1 MKKNIYKQSFASF
14 SYLLIISVIL
24 IFSFSCNRTK
34 PFFEESVEFANSNW
48 DFENRMVTF
57 EKQIEGSDIPY
68 QVFVDLDLEHDLE
81 MEQFP
86 LTLSIYSDQG
96 EETHKQLFF
105 FFPVVADN
113 GMTSPNT
120 PKILTKEVYSEKYFN
135 NSAKYTF
142 KILRKSS
149 KYDLFGIKAVKLR
162 IVPKKIKS

>member
-1 MKKNIYKQSFASF
+1 MKKNNYKQFFTRF
-14 SYLLIISVIL
+14 SYLLIVSVIL
-24 IFSFSCNRTK
+24 ISAFSCNRTK

-48 DFENRMVTF
+48 DFEHRMVTF
-57 EKQIEGSDIPY
+57 EKQIEGSETPY
-68 QVFVDLDLEHDLE
+68 QVFVDLDLERDLDLD
-81 MEQFP
+81 QFP

-96 EETHKQLFF
+96 EETHKPVVF
-105 FFPVVADN
+105 FFPVVSDD
-113 GMTSPNT
+113 GVSSPNT

-135 NSAKYTF
+135 NSANYTF